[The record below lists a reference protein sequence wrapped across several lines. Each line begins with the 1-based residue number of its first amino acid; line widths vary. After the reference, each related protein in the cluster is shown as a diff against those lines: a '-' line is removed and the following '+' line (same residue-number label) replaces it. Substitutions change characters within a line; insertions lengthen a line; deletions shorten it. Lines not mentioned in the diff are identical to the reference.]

1 MQTPMVASAHT
12 AHSATAAHHDS
23 HAHAATKHYM
33 VGIFDDDEV
42 LLDAIEKIRA
52 TGTNIHDVFTP
63 YPIHGIDDVL
73 GIKRTRL
80 PIAAFMYGC
89 TGLSFALFLQIY
101 MLWADW
107 PLIIGGKPH
116 YAFPAFVPV
125 SFELTVLFTAFG
137 MVGTFFLVSRLRP
150 RFKTVVFDRRATDD
164 KFVMAIEV
172 HEEADRRRLTD
183 LLRQHGASEV
193 NEKEIAKKR

>member
-1 MQTPMVASAHT
+1 MQTPMVASAHP
-12 AHSATAAHHDS
+12 AHPATAAHHHS
-23 HAHAATKHYM
+23 HAPATKHYM
-33 VGIFDDDEV
+33 VGIFEDEEV
-42 LLDAIEKIRA
+42 LLNAIEKIRA
-52 TGTNIHDVFTP
+52 TGTKIHDVFTP

-89 TGLSFALFLQIY
+89 MGLSFALFMQIY

-107 PLIIGGKPH
+107 PIIIGGKPH

-125 SFELTVLFTAFG
+125 AFEMTVLCTAFG

-150 RFKTVVFDRRATDD
+150 RFKTDVFDRRSTDD
-164 KFVMAIEV
+164 KFVMAIET
-172 HEEADRRRLTD
+172 HEEADRKRLTD